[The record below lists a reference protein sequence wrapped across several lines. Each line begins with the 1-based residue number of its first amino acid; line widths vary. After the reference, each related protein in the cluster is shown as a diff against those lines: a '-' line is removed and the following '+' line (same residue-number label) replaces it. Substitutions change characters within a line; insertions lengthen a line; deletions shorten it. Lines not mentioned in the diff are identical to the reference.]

1 MPVGSTVEPETKQTT
16 KVVAN
21 PELTSLLKKWAD
33 SDKKAASFFADACQ
47 YALDKKLSKPT
58 IEASVKAAR
67 PDWAESTYR
76 SEISRL
82 WTFVGKKENHV
93 LIADMKAGRKTVTQ
107 ARSEATKK
115 QLNPASGKKTNEAK
129 LKERVEAAAKF
140 AAINA
145 KELLVDISDVD
156 QEDVDS
162 VNETNEAAV
171 EAFLDH
177 CREAFNAALLEYP
190 IFGAAVP
197 EGATITEG
205 GEGEGEGAGEEEA
218 A

>member
-1 MPVGSTVEPETKQTT
+1 MPVGSTAEPETKQTT

-21 PELTSLLKKWAD
+21 PELTGLLKKWAD
-33 SDKKAASFFADACQ
+33 SDKKTASFFADACQ

-58 IEASVKAAR
+58 IEASIKAAR

-82 WTFVGKKENHV
+82 WSFVGKKENHT
-93 LIADMKAGRKTVTQ
+93 LIADMKSGKKTITQ

-115 QLNPASGKKTNEAK
+115 QLNPASGKKTLEVK

-140 AAINA
+140 AAVNA

-156 QEDVDS
+156 QEDEDS
-162 VNETNEAAV
+162 INETNEAAV

-177 CREAFNAALLEYP
+177 CRSAFEAALLEHP
-190 IFGAAVP
+190 VFGAAVP
-197 EGATITEG
+197 ESTTTTQEG
-205 GEGEGEGAGEEEA
+205 GEGEEGKEDEEA